1 MVETSK
7 EKFVMRTGVLMVTLN
22 CNLKCKYC
30 GAYVPYFKNQADR
43 SVSELLNDVDKY
55 FEIVDHVSH
64 FSISGGE
71 PLMYKGLSQLLNGL
85 LKHID
90 KIGRLEIV
98 TNGIIVP
105 SEELLNVLE
114 KYEDKFYR
122 AMIDNYGGDISKK
135 VPEVVEAFSRHGLTT
150 MVRDYCS
157 ENMFCG
163 GWVDMGL
170 LERKKRSREATEE
183 TISKCAFLDREFCFM
198 IVNGIMDPC
207 LITALKELGIE
218 TNYNEFIDLY
228 DQTMTVKEKREKI
241 RRIQNSKYLDMC
253 SYCNGLCKDS
263 VRIKPGEQISL
274 DELRKI
280 KEELHNN

>member
-1 MVETSK
+1 MEATGK
-7 EKFVMRTGVLMVTLN
+7 EKFVMRTSVLMVTLN

-30 GAYVPYFKNQADR
+30 GAYIPYFKKQTDR
-43 SVSELLNDVDKY
+43 SVNELLSDIDKY
-55 FEIVDHVSH
+55 FEIVDYVNH
-64 FSISGGE
+64 FAVSGGE
-71 PLMYKGLSQLLNGL
+71 PLMYKELPELFDGL

-90 KIGRLEIV
+90 KIGRVEIV

-114 KYEDKFYR
+114 KYGDKFYR
-122 AMIDNYGGDISKK
+122 VMIDNYGSDISKK
-135 VPEVVEAFSRHGLTT
+135 VSESVAAFSNHNLST

-170 LERKKRSREATEE
+170 LERKKHSRESTEE
-183 TISKCAFLDREFCFM
+183 VMSKCNFLEREFCFM

-207 LITALKELGIE
+207 LITAMNELGLE
-218 TNYNEFIDLY
+218 VNPNEYIDLY
-228 DQTMTVKEKREKI
+228 DDTMTIDEKREKI

-263 VRIKPGEQISL
+263 VRIKPGEQLSL
-274 DELRKI
+274 EELCKI
-280 KEELHNN
+280 KEQLHNL